1 MLPYYARKIV
11 LDNISISDNF
21 IEENVFGLGEK
32 TDAVI
37 AEYKPDGNSEPLK
50 LMVVKY
56 PDDLL
61 AAAALRYTL
70 KAWRTWGEEEFTSGA
85 IRSFQSKTHRYTS
98 FMQQGDIL
106 CAVFFAESRVYAEG
120 LLNDVMELL

>member
-1 MLPYYARKIV
+1 M
-11 LDNISISDNF
+11 DNISISDNF

-37 AEYKPDGNSEPLK
+37 AEYKPDDNSEPLK

-56 PDDLL
+56 PDARL
-61 AAAALRYTL
+61 AAAALQDTL
-70 KAWRTWGEEEFTSGA
+70 KAWRAWGEEEFASGA

-98 FMQQGDIL
+98 FLQQGDVL
-106 CAVFFAESRVYAEG
+106 CAVFLSESRVYAEG
-120 LLNDVMELL
+120 LLNDVLELL